1 MALPSQNSSPVK
13 LPETLN
19 GVHAEQAILTP
30 THTDRCRRCRSVS
43 DKHSTRRGNAASG
56 ISGADGLG
64 RREDGASEIG
74 LPAGQVVDGV
84 VLRGNLAASTRQN
97 SRNEDSD
104 DSGGVS
110 RGMKGDLH
118 GLGAGRAADLNM
130 KNDRGAGGTVE
141 QQGRAWNRDPGRKLS
156 SRVMDSDRGA
166 ERHINGLGIKAGGED
181 AKGVELGRADMQN
194 APVRGREEFPP
205 LSDDK
210 LQPLTRVG
218 ENASS
223 DATPNLRGKSTESI
237 AENTTSNGA
246 ASPPER
252 PAVQIENF
260 AAVGPE
266 PPTTTTTT
274 TASTKHPLRDSV
286 GSPSSRPRSQT
297 LKLSSEKIRELTS
310 APDSLCL
317 RSVPADTDHRA
328 SRVTSV
334 GERGPVQVP
343 WAESED
349 GDRFNTDRD
358 NTNMGLAL
366 NGKGA
371 TQNGSVR
378 RESGS
383 LRQRKPGTSKQRYA
397 EQASDHSV
405 QSSQEQHSF
414 GRQRSQTARMA
425 STPSASSRR
434 LHSPFGVDRQSNNC
448 MSKSRTDRRAPGR
461 LNLEDPVRSGQS
473 AAEPPSPVPAAIP
486 LPPFSIPTY
495 LQLEL
500 SSERPSPLYIHQS
513 RTKDFPYES
522 SRVKLERLQN
532 FLLLPPSVEQ
542 VLLFGTLACLDSW
555 LYSFTILPLRFCK
568 SILILFQSWA
578 VNLGLEAQYISSFI
592 VQGLGRVWRRRK
604 RSRSTDKR
612 CKPGCDGD
620 YDSLRVKEA
629 TSSAISSPVDDNPF
643 QGQDVKSRMDDI
655 QRRMHRHR
663 RSKSV
668 PSALQPND
676 KADILKGLLMI
687 FTCTILL
694 YFDASRMYHWIRGQ
708 AAIKLYVIYNVL
720 EVGDRLFSAI
730 GQDVL
735 ECLFSREALERGPD
749 GRSKVLRPF
758 WLFILALFYTVIHST
773 ALFYQVMTLNV
784 AVNSYSNAL
793 ITLLLSNQFVEI
805 KSTVFK
811 KFEKEN
817 LFQLTCAD
825 VVERFQLWLMLIII
839 ASRNF
844 VETGA
849 VTFGN
854 ALAPFSKPSPTPST
868 NSTPPASPPMSA
880 TSILPQSFT
889 LFPSSIFLSLS
900 SVNSFLPTIGHVLGP
915 FLVVLG
921 SEMLVDWLK
930 HAYINKF
937 NNIRPSIYGRFLDIL
952 TKDYYTNAF
961 ADQNLN
967 RRLGLPI
974 IPLSC
979 LFFRVSIQTY
989 QMFLT
994 AWLPQ
999 SPSLTTQSNATSLSS
1014 IHSHYSS
1021 TSTANLPSS
1030 FPLPTSLSQ
1039 IGTILETVMSHTMP
1053 SPATFIPVFTVIL
1066 VLLLYVTLLLVKL
1079 ILGMTLLSFSR
1090 ARYKR
1095 MKLSERE
1102 MLHQQ
1107 QKQTSSQGASILAS
1121 QTQLLSPP
1129 PDSAPPSFSIYA
1141 NSKPDPTGDT
1151 VEGSRRV
1158 GGWGA
1163 VEVGEGRR
1171 RWIYAD
1177 DPEAL
1182 RKLKERE
1189 ERDANKAAKSVG
1201 GLHGIGNIRRYEMVA
1216 KRIW

>member
-156 SRVMDSDRGA
+156 STVMDSDRGA

-252 PAVQIENF
+252 PAVQIENS

-317 RSVPADTDHRA
+317 RSVPADIDHRA

-578 VNLGLEAQYISSFI
+578 VNVGLEAQYISSFI

-612 CKPGCDGD
+612 CKPGCDGCEESHGR
-620 YDSLRVKEA
+620 YPTPHA
-629 TSSAISSPVDDNPF
+629 SSP
-643 QGQDVKSRMDDI
+643 QI
-655 QRRMHRHR
+655 EIC
-663 RSKSV
+663 SV
-668 PSALQPND
+668 RFAAAG

-687 FTCTILL
+687 LNCTILL

-735 ECLFSREALERGPD
+735 ECLFSREALERG
-749 GRSKVLRPF
+749 R
-758 WLFILALFYTVIHST
+758 T
-773 ALFYQVMTLNV
+773 AE
-784 AVNSYSNAL
+784 
-793 ITLLLSNQFVEI
+793 FVEI

-1151 VEGSRRV
+1151 VEGSHRV

>member
-64 RREDGASEIG
+64 RREDGASQIG
-74 LPAGQVVDGV
+74 LPAGQVVDG

-104 DSGGVS
+104 DSGSVT

-194 APVRGREEFPP
+194 APVRGQEEFPP
-205 LSDDK
+205 PSDDK

-223 DATPNLRGKSTESI
+223 DGTPNLRGKSTESI

-246 ASPPER
+246 ASPPESQLSR
-252 PAVQIENF
+252 LKI
-260 AAVGPE
+260 
-266 PPTTTTTT
+266 PP
-274 TASTKHPLRDSV
+274 RV

-317 RSVPADTDHRA
+317 RSVPADIDHRA

-349 GDRFNTDRD
+349 GDRFNTDTD

-414 GRQRSQTARMA
+414 GRQRSQTARIA
-425 STPSASSRR
+425 STPSSSSHR
-434 LHSPFGVDRQSNNC
+434 LHSPFGVDRQSNNW

-461 LNLEDPVRSGQS
+461 LNLEDPVRCGQS

-568 SILILFQSWA
+568 SILILSQSWA

-629 TSSAISSPVDDNPF
+629 TSSAISSPV
-643 QGQDVKSRMDDI
+643 M
-655 QRRMHRHR
+655 
-663 RSKSV
+663 
-668 PSALQPND
+668 
-676 KADILKGLLMI
+676 
-687 FTCTILL
+687 TIL
-694 YFDASRMYHWIRGQ
+694 SKGRM
-708 AAIKLYVIYNVL
+708 
-720 EVGDRLFSAI
+720 
-730 GQDVL
+730 
-735 ECLFSREALERGPD
+735 
-749 GRSKVLRPF
+749 
-758 WLFILALFYTVIHST
+758 
-773 ALFYQVMTLNV
+773 
-784 AVNSYSNAL
+784 
-793 ITLLLSNQFVEI
+793 
-805 KSTVFK
+805 
-811 KFEKEN
+811 
-817 LFQLTCAD
+817 
-825 VVERFQLWLMLIII
+825 
-839 ASRNF
+839 NF

-937 NNIRPSIYGRFLDIL
+937 NNVRPSIYGRFLDIL

-999 SPSLTTQSNATSLSS
+999 SPSLTTQSNTTSLSS

-1095 MKLSERE
+1095 MKLHERE

-1107 QKQTSSQGASILAS
+1107 QKQTSSQGTSILAS

-1189 ERDANKAAKSVG
+1189 ERDTNKAAKSVG

>member
-1 MALPSQNSSPVK
+1 
-13 LPETLN
+13 
-19 GVHAEQAILTP
+19 
-30 THTDRCRRCRSVS
+30 
-43 DKHSTRRGNAASG
+43 
-56 ISGADGLG
+56 
-64 RREDGASEIG
+64 
-74 LPAGQVVDGV
+74 
-84 VLRGNLAASTRQN
+84 
-97 SRNEDSD
+97 
-104 DSGGVS
+104 
-110 RGMKGDLH
+110 
-118 GLGAGRAADLNM
+118 M

-358 NTNMGLAL
+358 NTNMG
-366 NGKGA
+366 
-371 TQNGSVR
+371 TGSKWER
-378 RESGS
+378 RNTEWQCAK
-383 LRQRKPGTSKQRYA
+383 R
-397 EQASDHSV
+397 EW
-405 QSSQEQHSF
+405 QSSPEKTRNFEATARREQHSF

-967 RRLGLPI
+967 RR
-974 IPLSC
+974 
-979 LFFRVSIQTY
+979 
-989 QMFLT
+989 
-994 AWLPQ
+994 
-999 SPSLTTQSNATSLSS
+999 
-1014 IHSHYSS
+1014 
-1021 TSTANLPSS
+1021 
-1030 FPLPTSLSQ
+1030 
-1039 IGTILETVMSHTMP
+1039 TILETVMSHTMP